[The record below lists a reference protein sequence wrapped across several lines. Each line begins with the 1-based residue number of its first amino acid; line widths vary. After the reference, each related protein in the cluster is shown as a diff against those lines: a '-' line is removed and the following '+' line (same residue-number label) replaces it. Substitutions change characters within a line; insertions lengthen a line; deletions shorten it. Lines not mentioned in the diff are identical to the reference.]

1 MTPEDRLRQAINAR
15 TSRIEPSDDSLP
27 AIKEKLVETQARTN
41 RNRLLVSA
49 AAAVAVLAGVAGALA
64 LNDDDQPVRTSGGTT
79 TTVATTTTDSTTT
92 TTAPTTTTTTAAPTV
107 DPAIPVWPRAASSQR
122 FEDPVSAARS
132 FMVDLVGMVDP
143 VMGQLQQGDSRSG
156 EVPVQPIANG
166 PVTTVL
172 VRQLEDDTWYVLGAA
187 TDDVRLDTPQALA
200 DIECPV
206 RLTGEALAF
215 EGTVQVAVRDDLSTA
230 PIGTGTVMGGGGP
243 SAPFDGTVSC
253 DLTGLSGAQHG
264 SIALTLEGGPDGTVW
279 AATVIRVA
287 LQ

>member
-64 LNDDDQPVRTSGGTT
+64 LNDDQPVRTSGGTT
-79 TTVATTTTDSTTT
+79 TTVATTTTTDSTTT

-107 DPAIPVWPRAASSQR
+107 DPAIPVWPRVASSQR

-279 AATVIRVA
+279 AATVSRVA